1 MQILTLFSKT
11 PAPKKKQPTCKP
23 QSMNYYYYLANL
35 VKTWLEFSNV
45 CGATPTKHI
54 MAIGLL

>member
-1 MQILTLFSKT
+1 
-11 PAPKKKQPTCKP
+11 
-23 QSMNYYYYLANL
+23 MNYYYYYIANL

-45 CGATPTKHI
+45 SAATPTKHI